1 LIASNHPGASIL
13 LEPRIQFS
21 DIGNFL
27 SFLTVNENERQEKV
41 MMLVNEM
48 EPLVREFKMK

>member
-27 SFLTVNENERQEKV
+27 SFLTVNENEREEKV

>member
-1 LIASNHPGASIL
+1 MY

-27 SFLTVNENERQEKV
+27 SFLTVNENEREEKV